1 MNLSQIKK
9 AYFIGIGGIGISA
22 LAKVYSANSW
32 QIEGS
37 DLQDSE
43 IIKNFQKQGF
53 KVWVGPHRASHIKK
67 NIDLVIYSPAVPKDN
82 PELKQAKKIKIRTL
96 SYPQALGELTK
107 EYWTIAVSGTHG
119 KSTTTAMLA
128 CILIKAGLDPTVVI
142 GTKLKELGNS
152 NARIGQSKYLLIE
165 ADEWRASFLNYW
177 PKMIVLTNI
186 EAEHLDYYKD
196 MKIILRT
203 FKEYINHLSK
213 KEGVLVANQD
223 DQNIQKILPAD
234 KNYLYSWRQKETNK
248 IKKILK
254 VPGRHNVY
262 NALAAL
268 AAARCL
274 AVKDK
279 IIFKALSE
287 FSGTWRR
294 FEIIKQAPYV
304 LINDYA
310 HHPTEIKA
318 TLQAAREKFPKR
330 RIICVFQPHQRQ
342 RTELLFRD
350 FVRVLAEVDRK
361 GDRIILAKIFEV
373 AGREKKKKKISSYD
387 LVREIKKLGRNIVYL
402 EKFSQIIRA
411 LKREIKPEDVVLI
424 MGAGDVWQLSTA
436 LTLKVGRKVI

>member
-1 MNLSQIKK
+1 MNLSKIEK

-22 LAKVYSANSW
+22 LAKVYLANGW

-37 DLQDSE
+37 DLQNSE

-203 FKEYINHLSK
+203 FKEYISHLPK

-234 KNYLYSWRQKETNK
+234 KNYLYSWRQKETSK

-254 VPGRHNVY
+254 APGRHNVY

-294 FEIIKQAPYV
+294 FEIIKQDPYV

-350 FVRVLAEVDRK
+350 FVRVLAEVDGK
-361 GDRIILAKIFEV
+361 GDKIILAKIFEV

-387 LVREIKKLGRNIVYL
+387 LVREIKKLGRDIVYL
-402 EKFSQIIRA
+402 EKFSQIIQA
-411 LKREIKPEDVVLI
+411 LKKEIKPEDVVLI
-424 MGAGDVWQLSTA
+424 MGAGDVWKLSES
-436 LTLKVGRKVI
+436 LI